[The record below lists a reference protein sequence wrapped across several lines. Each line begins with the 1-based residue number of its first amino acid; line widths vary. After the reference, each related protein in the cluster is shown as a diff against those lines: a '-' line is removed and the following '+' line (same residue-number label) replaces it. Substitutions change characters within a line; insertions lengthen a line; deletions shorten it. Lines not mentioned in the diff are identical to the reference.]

1 MRNSSLAT
9 GAAGGRDVDRRDAR
23 EWRCFVA
30 DPRDEA
36 IDRLAFARGV
46 DQHAVRIVAHVAR
59 DAAGVRQ
66 PIDVRPEAHALHGA
80 AHANGHGNARRDHA
94 RSHSTTRLFPES
106 AITSVSSQAV
116 TP

>member
-9 GAAGGRDVDRRDAR
+9 GAAAGATSIVVMRASGDR
-23 EWRCFVA
+23 FVA